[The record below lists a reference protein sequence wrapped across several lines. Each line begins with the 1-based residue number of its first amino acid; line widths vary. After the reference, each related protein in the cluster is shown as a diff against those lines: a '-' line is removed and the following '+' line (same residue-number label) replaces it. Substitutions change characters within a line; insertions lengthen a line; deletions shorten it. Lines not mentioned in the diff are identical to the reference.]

1 MILCICSFVL
11 ALVSIAFTWHLSI
24 VYNRFNNQI
33 KDWALKL
40 DESTKSSI
48 ELAARQILRQALSEI
63 DSVPNPQ
70 VTNLQK
76 SLPND

>member
-1 MILCICSFVL
+1 MILCICAFIL

-40 DESTKSSI
+40 DEATRAAI
-48 ELAARQILRQALSEI
+48 ELSARQIIRQVLSES
-63 DSVPNPQ
+63 DSVTNPQ
-70 VTNLQK
+70 NQN
-76 SLPND
+76 PND